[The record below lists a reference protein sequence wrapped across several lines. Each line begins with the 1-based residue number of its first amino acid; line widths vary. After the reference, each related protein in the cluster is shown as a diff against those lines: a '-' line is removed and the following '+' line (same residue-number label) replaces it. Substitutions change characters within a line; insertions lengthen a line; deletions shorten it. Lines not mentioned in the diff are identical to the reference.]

1 MNIVTSTQINP
12 ERLNDLHEQIFD
24 SDNIVEKFRYK
35 PEIVATM
42 AWEGEELIGYKLGYA
57 QNESTFYSWL
67 GGVHPERRKRGIGEQ
82 LLLEQHRELKK
93 RGFAHVET
101 KTMNR
106 WRDMLLLNIR
116 SGFCITGTHTNESG
130 DVMIMLRKRL

>member
-1 MNIVTSTQINP
+1 MNIVTSTQINH
-12 ERLNDLHEQIFD
+12 EKLNGLHKRIFD
-24 SDNIVEKFRYK
+24 SDNVVEKFRFK

-42 AWEGEELIGYKLGYA
+42 AWDKEELIGYKLGYA

-67 GGVHPERRKRGIGEQ
+67 GGVHPERRKQGIGEQ
-82 LLLEQHRELKK
+82 LLLAQHRELKK
-93 RGFAHVET
+93 RGFTHVET

-116 SGFCITGTHTNESG
+116 SGFCITGTHTNESD